1 MSKHPGFHTCAL
13 IAHCGVLPMRG
24 DTNSNMKV
32 PFYSIFIPSYFRH
45 EKDAHLSYCILCLIS
60 TEPFSSQT
68 PLVSYSILYHWT
80 FAQRKGHP
88 GCCITGNP
96 KEKPLPNLTE
106 EGSKALQNSHSALCL
121 VRPHQLCHIH
131 LSWAGE
137 TKAPLPPRQSVSE
150 STDVHPGQHL
160 ETT

>member
-24 DTNSNMKV
+24 DTNSNIKV

-45 EKDAHLSYCILCLIS
+45 EKDAHFSYCILCLIS

-106 EGSKALQNSHSALCL
+106 EGSKALQNSQWFLPGQAT
-121 VRPHQLCHIH
+121 PT
-131 LSWAGE
+131 LSH
-137 TKAPLPPRQSVSE
+137 PPELGRGDKGSPSSQAVSE
-150 STDVHPGQHL
+150 STEVHPGQHL